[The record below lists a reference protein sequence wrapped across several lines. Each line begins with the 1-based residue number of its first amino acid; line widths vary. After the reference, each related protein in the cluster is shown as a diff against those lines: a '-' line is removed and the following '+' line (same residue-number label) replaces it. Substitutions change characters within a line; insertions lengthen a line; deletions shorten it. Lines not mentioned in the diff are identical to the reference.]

1 MKKMK
6 KPLHGVR
13 SVCTLGEL
21 VTVAYD
27 ISPNRAVAVKL
38 ISTVLGSRG
47 VHLGRPAHSHR

>member
-6 KPLHGVR
+6 KSLHGGR

-21 VTVAYD
+21 VTLAYD
-27 ISPNRAVAVKL
+27 VSPNRATAMKL

-47 VHLGRPAHSHR
+47 VHLGRPTHSHR